1 MTSMTRPD
9 AINRPR
15 RGWQVRAAAETWIAV
30 MAIMAPSLPLAAADA
45 SAAAT
50 AVATAGIADSATAP
64 ADTAVGSTDAVAA
77 PEASSLSVEQ
87 LLSRLP
93 DIPGRV
99 QRDGKV
105 WWDDDKGDAYQ
116 FAPVPFD
123 HENPVLVT
131 PIGPLAVARKLVE
144 DDRRDVLAALPGLLG
159 RAQAAQLKGSDL
171 LVAESILAG
180 IHLRS
185 AGTIVLAEGVVRKAG
200 PADPGPTGPGPIA
213 NDASSDRQAVAQA
226 AQALAQDLPH
236 TDLDELG
243 QQATADVLARMDA
256 DDGTTAS
263 DEVAP
268 SFARRVMRFGWLRPI
283 YPATDQSA
291 VARLEA
297 AIAAAETFRPTTAF
311 IGTGDGGAPLL
322 LAEMRNAYGAGGWIL
337 RTPARSAFTHKMAA
351 PSYRGDMPDLNL
363 VVDLPAGADP
373 LGDARTFTG
382 ARLYRS
388 SNQLLAAWTADAGF
402 KADADE
408 WRKLVP
414 MRGTGVDSNA
424 CTDFLPPCIVV
435 SSLNGDAVAVAT
447 GPDSAGTGGGLLL
460 APRDGTES
468 ECERF
473 LTDAATLLTDAPH
486 LDLIGEYLFTQVH
499 DSPDP
504 RYWFLIGNRNDQGD
518 IDQTEKQTLST
529 TCGGFMRG
537 DSDDLAELCQT
548 IAVRQGRICHEAS
561 LPAHAAAAWAES
573 KADKL
578 WHVFMLHTGPALE
591 FTDSE
596 LPKAL
601 EKAYLSFD
609 SALTFDPNAL
619 GILLRFSGENTRSA
633 WRLSWRIFKE
643 PDYART
649 MIDVKK
655 DWHFQTYQRGIT
667 TMLKLIQ
674 DGDDDNANY
683 RELAGLYQDTGLD
696 DNAVKYARLA
706 MARTADPLSRMY
718 LDLDLIALLYVAA
731 DAQRQGGKADL
742 AAASETQAR
751 AEALDL
757 LDHQIP
763 EQRDRLGMALTQVG
777 IQLAEALSGHA
788 DDLSLRV
795 QREILVPAM
804 APRIDRIV
812 QWLDSDAYRQET
824 WDDAAQFQQLRRLT
838 RSFAGAGIDAL
849 KQGGS
854 VALTTDPSLQAIARS
869 VQAWLDHIAFR
880 DTDETSGAM
889 FRYAAAA
896 AYYDA
901 ILGDKEFDALLFAN
915 DSATTAAA
923 APATATGSAAVP
935 PVLPGLPAAGRD
947 HRQRLGGLAQL
958 PLDLPWIRI
967 SVPYWFSRLAGLFGG
982 DDLDR
987 AQVARLGRHFEE
999 AYAACER
1006 LGIRHPQIE
1015 FEHHLG
1021 RLLVALAAQDQAG
1034 VEARFDFVV
1043 AKDDK
1048 RLRDDTAQWLGDAAR
1063 SLPLDWYRQVLG
1075 RWNAA
1080 AERSDRAHGNAE
1092 SQFKATYFRIAWRAA
1107 LAQAPYQALMAA
1119 DLAAAEFKDDPAFTE
1134 EAAAM
1139 HQQFGAAAQDEYRK
1153 LQEQGK

>member
-1 MTSMTRPD
+1 MTSMTQLD

-15 RGWQVRAAAETWIAV
+15 REWQLRTAAKAWIAV
-30 MAIMAPSLPLAAADA
+30 AAIMALSQPLAAADA
-45 SAAAT
+45 SGSATVSAT
-50 AVATAGIADSATAP
+50 ASTADPATAP
-64 ADTAVGSTDAVAA
+64 ADTALGSTDAVAA
-77 PEASSLSVEQ
+77 PQPEASSLSVEQ

-200 PADPGPTGPGPIA
+200 PTDPGPTA
-213 NDASSDRQAVAQA
+213 NDATGDRQAVAQA
-226 AQALAQDLPH
+226 AQALEQDLPH

-243 QQATADVLARMDA
+243 QQATADVLARLDT
-256 DDGTTAS
+256 DDGNTAT

-268 SFARRVMRFGWLRPI
+268 SFARRVMRFGWARPI
-283 YPATDQSA
+283 YPAADQGA

-297 AIAAAETFRPTTAF
+297 AIAAAETFHPTTAF
-311 IGTGDGGAPLL
+311 TGTGDGGAPLL

-337 RTPARSAFTHKMAA
+337 RTPARSAFTHQMAA

-382 ARLYRS
+382 ARLYRA

-402 KADADE
+402 KADEDE
-408 WRKLVP
+408 WRKIVP

-435 SSLNGDAVAVAT
+435 SALSGDAVAIAT

-473 LTDAATLLTDAPH
+473 LTDATTLLTDAPH
-486 LDLIGEYLFTQVH
+486 LDLIGEYLFTQVY
-499 DSPDP
+499 DSPDS
-504 RYWFLIGNRNDQGD
+504 RFWILIGNKNDKGD
-518 IDQTEKQTLST
+518 IDQTAVQTLST

-537 DSDDLAELCQT
+537 DCDDLAELYQT
-548 IAVRQGRICHEAS
+548 IAVRQGRTCHVAS

-609 SALTFDPNAL
+609 SSQTFDANAL
-619 GILLRFSGENTRSA
+619 GILLRFSKENTCSG

-683 RELAGLYQDTGLD
+683 RELSGLYENTGLD
-696 DNAVKYARLA
+696 DNAVKYASLA
-706 MARTADPLSRMY
+706 MARTADPVSRLY
-718 LDLDLIALLYVAA
+718 LDLELIPLLYAA
-731 DAQRQGGKADL
+731 ANAQRQGGKADL
-742 AAASETQAR
+742 GAASEADAR
-751 AEALDL
+751 AEALNL
-757 LDHQIP
+757 LDHEIP

-812 QWLDSDAYRQET
+812 QWLDSDAFRQET
-824 WDDAAQFQQLRRLT
+824 WDEALQFQQLRRLT
-838 RSFAGAGIDAL
+838 RRFADAGIGAL

-854 VALTTDPSLQAIARS
+854 VALTTDPTLQTIARS

-880 DTDETSGAM
+880 DTDETSEAM
-889 FRYAAAA
+889 FRYASAA

-923 APATATGSAAVP
+923 VPASGAVA
-935 PVLPGLPAAGRD
+935 VLPGLPASGRD

-967 SVPYWFSRLAGLFGG
+967 SVPYWFGRLAGQFGG
-982 DDLDR
+982 DALDR

-1006 LGIRHPQIE
+1006 LGIHHPQIE
-1015 FEHHLG
+1015 SEHHLG
-1021 RLLVALAAQDQAG
+1021 RLLVALAAQDQTE
-1034 VEARFDFVV
+1034 VKARLDFVL
-1043 AKDDK
+1043 AKNDK

-1075 RWNAA
+1075 LWNA
-1080 AERSDRAHGNAE
+1080 EVHY
-1092 SQFKATYFRIAWRAA
+1092 KPKYFWIAWRAA
-1107 LAQAPYQALMAA
+1107 LAHAPYQALMAA
-1119 DLAAAEFKDDPAFTE
+1119 DLAASEFKDDPAFTE